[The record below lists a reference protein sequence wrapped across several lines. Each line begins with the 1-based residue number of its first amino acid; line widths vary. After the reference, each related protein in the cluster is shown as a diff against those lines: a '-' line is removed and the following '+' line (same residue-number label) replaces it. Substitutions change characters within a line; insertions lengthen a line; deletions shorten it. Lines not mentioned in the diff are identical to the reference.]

1 MLSDANPGLP
11 CTPDKRIELVA
22 ESSLAAFAW
31 ELCFPAMAPALASLQ
46 QPLREDNG
54 EASCCCCR
62 WKYLT
67 NDTGPDA
74 TCMEECW

>member
-46 QPLREDNG
+46 QPWPVW
-54 EASCCCCR
+54 S
-62 WKYLT
+62 
-67 NDTGPDA
+67 
-74 TCMEECW
+74 